1 MARSHHP
8 FSRSHPTLSSMKSI
22 AVYCGSSAGTN
33 PNYIIQAQALA
44 AVMVTQ
50 NLTLVYGGG
59 RVGLMGT
66 IADAV
71 LALGGQVIGVI
82 PDFLDAK
89 ELSHKGCTELHI
101 VKSMHERKL
110 MMADRAD
117 GFIAMP
123 GGYGTLE
130 ELFEVLTW
138 GQLGLHQKPV
148 ALLNVDGYYDHLLLA
163 LDRMRDDQLLRTEN
177 RTQLLQSSNPEALL
191 AQMTAYQPVQL
202 AKWLT
207 SSTT

>member
-1 MARSHHP
+1 MSLYIVPVA
-8 FSRSHPTLSSMKSI
+8 LIDDMKSI

-33 PNYIIQAQALA
+33 PLYITQAQALA
-44 AVMVTQ
+44 AAMVAQ

-82 PDFLDAK
+82 PDFLDAR
-89 ELSHKGCTELHI
+89 ELAHKGCTELHV

-177 RTQLLQSSNPEALL
+177 RKQLLQSANPEDLL
-191 AQMTAYQPVQL
+191 AQMAAYQPVQL
-202 AKWLT
+202 EKWLNP
-207 SSTT
+207 TTT

>member
-1 MARSHHP
+1 
-8 FSRSHPTLSSMKSI
+8 MKSI

-33 PNYIIQAQALA
+33 PNYIAQAQALA
-44 AVMVTQ
+44 AAMVAQ
-50 NLTLVYGGG
+50 HFTLVYGGG
-59 RVGLMGT
+59 KVGLMGT

-71 LALGGQVIGVI
+71 LALGGEVIGVI
-82 PDFLDAK
+82 PDFLDAR
-89 ELSHKGCTELHI
+89 ELAHKGCTELHV

-138 GQLGLHQKPV
+138 GQLGLHRKPV

-163 LDRMRDDQLLRTEN
+163 LDRMRDDSLLRAEN
-177 RTQLLQSSNPEALL
+177 RAQLLQSADPVALL
-191 AQMTAYQPVQL
+191 AQMAAYQPVQL
-202 AKWLT
+202 EKWLT
-207 SSTT
+207 PPTT

>member
-1 MARSHHP
+1 
-8 FSRSHPTLSSMKSI
+8 MKSI

-33 PNYIIQAQALA
+33 PLYISQAKALGA
-44 AVMVTQ
+44 ALVARGLM
-50 NLTLVYGGG
+50 LVYGGG

-71 LALGGQVIGVI
+71 LDLGGRVIGVI

-89 ELSHKGCTELHI
+89 ELAHKGCTELH
-101 VKSMHERKL
+101 VVRSMHERKL

-177 RTQLLQSSNPEALL
+177 RKQLLQSANPEDLL
-191 AQMTAYQPVQL
+191 AQMAAYQPVQL
-202 AKWLT
+202 EKWLNP
-207 SSTT
+207 TTT

>member
-1 MARSHHP
+1 
-8 FSRSHPTLSSMKSI
+8 MKSI
-22 AVYCGSSAGTN
+22 AVYCGSSIGAN
-33 PNYIIQAQALA
+33 PLFTQQAQALGA
-44 AVMVTQ
+44 ALVAQ
-50 NLTLVYGGG
+50 GLTLVYGGG

-71 LALGGQVIGVI
+71 LAHGGQVIGVI

-89 ELSHKGCTELHI
+89 ELAHKGCTELHV
-101 VKSMHERKL
+101 VKTMHERKL

-138 GQLGLHQKPV
+138 GQLGLHHKPV
-148 ALLNVDGYYDHLLLA
+148 ALLNVDGYYDLLLQA
-163 LDRMRDDQLLRTEN
+163 LDRMRDDQLLRAEN
-177 RTQLLQSSNPEALL
+177 RNQLLQSANVDDLL
-191 AQMTAYQPVQL
+191 AQMAAYQPVQL
-202 AKWLT
+202 EKWLT
-207 SSTT
+207 PTTT

>member
-1 MARSHHP
+1 MTFCLITRH
-8 FSRSHPTLSSMKSI
+8 MKSI

-33 PNYIIQAQALA
+33 PLYIAQAQALGA
-44 AVMVTQ
+44 AMVAQ

-71 LALGGQVIGVI
+71 LALGGRVIGVI

-89 ELSHKGCTELHI
+89 ELAHKGCTELHV

-163 LDRMRDDQLLRTEN
+163 LDRMRDDQLLRAEN
-177 RTQLLQSSNPEALL
+177 RAQLLQSANPQDLL
-191 AQMTAYQPVQL
+191 VQMAAYQPVEL

-207 SSTT
+207 PTTT

>member
-1 MARSHHP
+1 ME
-8 FSRSHPTLSSMKSI
+8 SI

-33 PNYIIQAQALA
+33 PLYIAQARALGA
-44 AVMVTQ
+44 AMVAQ
-50 NLTLVYGGG
+50 GLTLVYGGG

-71 LALGGQVIGVI
+71 LAQGGQVIGVI

-89 ELSHKGCTELHI
+89 ELAHKGCTELHV

-138 GQLGLHQKPV
+138 GQLGLHRKPV

-177 RTQLLQSSNPEALL
+177 RAQLLQSADPTALL
-191 AQMTAYQPVQL
+191 AQMAAYEPVEL
-202 AKWLT
+202 EKWLT
-207 SSTT
+207 PPTT

>member
-1 MARSHHP
+1 
-8 FSRSHPTLSSMKSI
+8 MKSI

-33 PNYIIQAQALA
+33 PSYVAQAQALA
-44 AVMVTQ
+44 AALVEHD
-50 NLTLVYGGG
+50 LTLVYGGG

-71 LALGGQVIGVI
+71 LALGGRVVGVI
-82 PDFLDAK
+82 PDFLDAR
-89 ELSHKGCTELHI
+89 ELSHKGCTELHV
-101 VKSMHERKL
+101 VKTMHERKL
-110 MMADRAD
+110 LMAERAD

-163 LDRMRDDQLLRTEN
+163 LDRMRDDQLLRAEN
-177 RTQLLQSSNPEALL
+177 RSQLLQSPDPQELL
-191 AQMTAYQPVQL
+191 AQMAAYQPVQL

-207 SSTT
+207 PPTT

>member
-1 MARSHHP
+1 
-8 FSRSHPTLSSMKSI
+8 MKSV
-22 AVYCGSSAGTN
+22 AVYCGSSSGAN
-33 PNYIIQAQALA
+33 PLYVAQAQALGA
-44 AVMVTQ
+44 ALVAHDI
-50 NLTLVYGGG
+50 TLVYGGG

-71 LALGGQVIGVI
+71 LAHGGQVVGVI
-82 PDFLDAK
+82 PDFLANK
-89 ELSHKGCTELHI
+89 ELAHLGCTELHV

-148 ALLNVDGYYDHLLLA
+148 ALLNVAGYYDHLLLA
-163 LDRMRDDQLLRTEN
+163 LDRMRDDQLLRAEN
-177 RTQLLQSSNPEALL
+177 RTQLLQAADPEDLL
-191 AQMTAYQPVQL
+191 AQLAAYQPVEL

-207 SSTT
+207 PTTT

>member
-1 MARSHHP
+1 
-8 FSRSHPTLSSMKSI
+8 MKSV
-22 AVYCGSSAGTN
+22 AVYCGSSSGAN
-33 PNYIIQAQALA
+33 PLYIAQAQALGA
-44 AVMVTQ
+44 ALVAQ

-71 LALGGQVIGVI
+71 LAHGGQVIGVI
-82 PDFLDAK
+82 PDFLADK
-89 ELSHKGCTELHI
+89 ELAHLGCTELHV

-110 MMADRAD
+110 LMVDRAD

-163 LDRMRDDQLLRTEN
+163 LDRMRDDQLLHTEN
-177 RTQLLQSSNPEALL
+177 RAQLLQSPNPEDLL
-191 AQMTAYQPVQL
+191 AQMNAYQPVQL

-207 SSTT
+207 PTTT

>member
-1 MARSHHP
+1 
-8 FSRSHPTLSSMKSI
+8 MKSI

-33 PNYIIQAQALA
+33 PNYITQAQALA
-44 AVMVTQ
+44 AAMVAQ

-71 LALGGQVIGVI
+71 LALGGQVVGVI

-89 ELSHKGCTELHI
+89 ELAHKGCTELHV

-138 GQLGLHQKPV
+138 GQLGLHGKPV
-148 ALLNVDGYYDHLLLA
+148 GLLNTQGFYDSLLA
-163 LDRMRDDQLLRTEN
+163 LLDHMSAEAFLRREN
-177 RTQLLQSSNPEALL
+177 REQVLQNTDAAALL
-191 AQMTAYQPVQL
+191 DAMTNYQPARL
-202 AKWLT
+202 EKWLT
-207 SSTT
+207 PSTT

>member
-1 MARSHHP
+1 
-8 FSRSHPTLSSMKSI
+8 
-22 AVYCGSSAGTN
+22 V
-33 PNYIIQAQALA
+33 
-44 AVMVTQ
+44 V
-50 NLTLVYGGG
+50 
-59 RVGLMGT
+59 
-66 IADAV
+66 
-71 LALGGQVIGVI
+71 GVI
-82 PDFLDAK
+82 PDFLDAR
-89 ELSHKGCTELHI
+89 ELAHKGCTELHV

-163 LDRMRDDQLLRTEN
+163 LDRMRDDQLLRAEN
-177 RTQLLQSSNPEALL
+177 RGQLLQSADPVELL
-191 AQMTAYQPVQL
+191 AQMTAYQPVQME
-202 AKWLT
+202 KWLMPPIT
-207 SSTT
+207 